1 MIIQDRE
8 EKCQSLQ
15 LSLDRI
21 SLTLA
26 KTAEGETS
34 LKTRVQSL
42 NQTLSQSNFQAAD
55 LQQKLGGIQNAFQ
68 SSEAER
74 RVAQDKLDQSRYVHI
89 LIIYSCMKC
98 CCCFSRSQISELK
111 KQNHELLERVHHLQ
125 NEVTDSDMRRHELD
139 NQLRNANLVRIK
151 SNAEEKRENFVF
163 SYSFNDKKANKKRFK
178 RFRH

>member
-1 MIIQDRE
+1 M
-8 EKCQSLQ
+8 
-15 LSLDRI
+15 SLDRI

-26 KTAEGETS
+26 KTTEGETS

-55 LQQKLGGIQNAFQ
+55 LQQKLGGIQNALQ

-74 RVAQDKLDQSRYVHI
+74 RVAQDKLEQSRYYPSEI
-89 LIIYSCMKC
+89 LLHPSCKRLL
-98 CCCFSRSQISELK
+98 SRSQISELK

-139 NQLRNANLVRIK
+139 NQLRNANLVRIEGK
-151 SNAEEKRENFVF
+151 EGERDEFVF
-163 SYSFNDKKANKKRFK
+163 SCLFNGKKANRKQYKRFQ
-178 RFRH
+178 H